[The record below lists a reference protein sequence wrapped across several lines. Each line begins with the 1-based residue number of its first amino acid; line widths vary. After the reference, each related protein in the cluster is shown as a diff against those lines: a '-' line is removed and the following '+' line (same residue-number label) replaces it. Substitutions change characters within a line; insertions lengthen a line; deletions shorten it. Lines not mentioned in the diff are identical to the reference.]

1 MQRIIITGNLGRD
14 PEIRSTQ
21 GGDQVCSL
29 NVGVKQGWGDRAS
42 SNWFRC
48 SVWGKRAQTVNDNL
62 RKGQKVTVIGE
73 LTIGEYNGKPQYDVR
88 VDDVDWQPSGDRQQ
102 RSDDRGGGGGG
113 FGGAGAR
120 GGSGGFA
127 DDLSDDVP
135 FISSCFNAGLRAS

>member
-29 NVGVKQGWGDRAS
+29 SVGVKQGWGDRAS

-120 GGSGGFA
+120 GGSGFG
-127 DDLSDDVP
+127 DHDLSDDVP
-135 FISSCFNAGLRAS
+135 FISSCFVAGLRAS

>member
-1 MQRIIITGNLGRD
+1 VQRIIITGNLGRD
-14 PEIRSTQ
+14 PEIRTTQ

-42 SNWFRC
+42 SNWYRC

-88 VDDVDWQPSGDRQQ
+88 VDDVDWQPSGERAASTGGAASRGRD
-102 RSDDRGGGGGG
+102 GGGGGG
-113 FGGAGAR
+113 FGG
-120 GGSGGFA
+120 GGFG
-127 DDLSDDVP
+127 DDLDDNVP
-135 FISSCFNAGLRAS
+135 FATASFLTGLRAS